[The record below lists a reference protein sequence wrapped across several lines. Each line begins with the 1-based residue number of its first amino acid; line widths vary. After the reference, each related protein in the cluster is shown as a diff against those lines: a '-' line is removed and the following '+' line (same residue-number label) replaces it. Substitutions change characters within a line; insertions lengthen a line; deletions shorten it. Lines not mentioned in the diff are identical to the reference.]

1 MKIIVSFIFRV
12 ENCTNQEQKD
22 FTTDFS
28 SKKLDSFDEIDIPV
42 SFYPEKIGKYEKYM
56 LFKINSVQKRI
67 QFFGEGVGINLKVT
81 NLENAVLN
89 FGEIYV
95 GSCKKR
101 TIKIHSDSKVTLN
114 GFVDLLTRLPI
125 SKETEKKIIP
135 EFELSKTL
143 LTEYV
148 N

>member
-1 MKIIVSFIFRV
+1 M
-12 ENCTNQEQKD
+12 
-22 FTTDFS
+22 
-28 SKKLDSFDEIDIPV
+28 
-42 SFYPEKIGKYEKYM
+42 
-56 LFKINSVQKRI
+56 
-67 QFFGEGVGINLKVT
+67 T